1 MQVTDS
7 CTSLQAPGFLLLF
20 YTTPYTVV
28 HARSTYIIASLPI
41 TCTFSCNFRYY
52 ELSLFSRIKQ
62 PSCKF
67 LSLLLCTPSCAK
79 GKIQFGRAFSVLT
92 CGHIISHNLPH
103 NIPWPPWRPWNSTV
117 RTDLDIYTG
126 FIRTQLMTNT
136 SGCCNSL

>member
-1 MQVTDS
+1 MQETDV
-7 CTSLQAPGFLLLF
+7 CTSLQASGFLLLF
-20 YTTPYTVV
+20 YTTLYTVA
-28 HARSTYIIASLPI
+28 HARSTYIIKSLPI

-92 CGHIISHNLPH
+92 WGHIISQNFLYNHFH
-103 NIPWPPWRPWNSTV
+103 NIEEKVHPGKFMQCVCR
-117 RTDLDIYTG
+117 
-126 FIRTQLMTNT
+126 IRHRVF
-136 SGCCNSL
+136 